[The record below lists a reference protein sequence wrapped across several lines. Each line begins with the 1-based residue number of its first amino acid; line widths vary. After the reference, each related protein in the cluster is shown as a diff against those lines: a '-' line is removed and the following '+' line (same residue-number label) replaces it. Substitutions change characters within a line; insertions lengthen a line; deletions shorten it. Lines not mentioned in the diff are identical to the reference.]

1 MAAVVA
7 CRRCLIGF
15 LPHILDD
22 MAAGRK
28 QKYKLLKAVAKEYRG
43 RIDFVWLEG
52 GAQPELEAAFNLGFG
67 FPAAVLINTK
77 KERFASSRLAF
88 DEAGLTSFV
97 EGLLTGK
104 QGTEPYPA
112 DGLPA
117 ITEVTA
123 SQPTLTS
130 AELSELSAC

>member
-1 MAAVVA
+1 MSRTTVAAAERWRAVQDLLLSA
-7 CRRCLIGF
+7 SSERC
-15 LPHILDD
+15 
-22 MAAGRK
+22 
-28 QKYKLLKAVAKEYRG
+28 
-43 RIDFVWLEG
+43 G
-52 GAQPELEAAFNLGFG
+52 GAFRFG

-123 SQPTLTS
+123 SQPTPMN
-130 AELSELSAC
+130 A

>member
-1 MAAVVA
+1 MLLSASSE
-7 CRRCLIGF
+7 RC
-15 LPHILDD
+15 
-22 MAAGRK
+22 
-28 QKYKLLKAVAKEYRG
+28 
-43 RIDFVWLEG
+43 G
-52 GAQPELEAAFNLGFG
+52 GAFRFG

-123 SQPTLTS
+123 SQPTLMS
-130 AELSELSAC
+130 AELSELTSCHASESLV

>member
-1 MAAVVA
+1 MAAVVVW
-7 CRRCLIGF
+7 RRCLIGF

-130 AELSELSAC
+130 AGRSELSAC